1 MADGTAHKHWWQQLT
16 SPSGSSLPLSVI
28 ERVSWYEHQVKKQR
42 RGNHALEATTVVL
55 AAGIPAAAALGA
67 PTAVTAVLGA
77 LVAILAGLRQLL
89 RPGENWIRSSGT
101 LIALQRET
109 VLWSAGNAP
118 YDGQRPDAALVENVE
133 ALVAD
138 EAMRWADQR
147 SARRT
152 NADAEPQSA

>member
-1 MADGTAHKHWWQQLT
+1 MADGTAHRHWWQQLT
-16 SPSGSSLPLSVI
+16 SPGGSSLPLSVT
-28 ERVSWYEHQVKKQR
+28 ERLSWYQRQVSKQR
-42 RGNHALEATTVVL
+42 RGNYLLEGTTVVL

-67 PTAVTAVLGA
+67 ATTVTAVLGA

-101 LIALQRET
+101 LIALQREA

-118 YDGQRPDAALVENVE
+118 YDGNRPDAALVENVE

-147 SARRT
+147 SARRA
-152 NADAEPQSA
+152 NADAERQPA